1 MEGYKCYFGTSEKV
15 KIRVI
20 IRFTY
25 LQSTTAE
32 VSLHESPPHF
42 ARPERLTR
50 VKVQVFVAC
59 SIFVASQV
67 GWWLA
72 FLSALVVASVWCCG
86 VSMDSLK

>member
-1 MEGYKCYFGTSEKV
+1 MKGYKFYLGTSEKV

-20 IRFTY
+20 IRFNY

-59 SIFVASQV
+59 SIFVASRGEDG
-67 GWWLA
+67 GWRSSPLW
-72 FLSALVVASVWCCG
+72 WWHRCG
-86 VSMDSLK
+86 VVVLVWIL